1 MSRELWL
8 FRHGK
13 SDRNL
18 AMDDF
23 DRPLKKRGKR
33 GVQRIGEWLN
43 QQRLIADWIVSSPA
57 KRAVTTAKIVQKAI
71 AVEGVRI

>member
-8 FRHGK
+8 LRHGK

-33 GVQRIGEWLN
+33 AVEHIGAWLQ
-43 QQRLIADWIVSSPA
+43 QQRSDYP
-57 KRAVTTAKIVQKAI
+57 T
-71 AVEGVRI
+71 G